1 MNNYV
6 CIGFISLIIIAYI
19 IMWILAKSKKFGS
32 FIVLQVVKIQVSTFV
47 TGMIIFAITY
57 LIVYLMR

>member
-1 MNNYV
+1 MYIL
-6 CIGFISLIIIAYI
+6 IGFIILIIIAYI

-32 FIVLQVVKIQVSTFV
+32 FEDLQEVKIQVSTFV
-47 TGMIIFAITY
+47 TGMILFAITY